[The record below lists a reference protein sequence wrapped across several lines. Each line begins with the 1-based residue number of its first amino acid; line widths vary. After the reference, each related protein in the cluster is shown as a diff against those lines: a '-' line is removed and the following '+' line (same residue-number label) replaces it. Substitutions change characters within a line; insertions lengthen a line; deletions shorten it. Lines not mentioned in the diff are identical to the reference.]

1 MSENSGAA
9 SANTKPRSRP
19 EFRNIDNIAQILAHR
34 LPPAGIVSILH
45 RASGVLMFLVG
56 IPFVLY
62 LFQQSITSEI
72 SFEQYRAIAGHWF
85 GKLVLLALA
94 WAFSHHLCAGIRFLA
109 LDLHWGI
116 QKEQAQTSAYGVFA
130 ASALLTLFAALKIFG
145 VI

>member
-1 MSENSGAA
+1 MSENSGA
-9 SANTKPRSRP
+9 SSVNTRPRSRP

-45 RASGVLMFLVG
+45 RVSGVLMFLIG

-72 SFEQYRAIAGHWF
+72 SFEQYRAITGHWF
-85 GKLVLLALA
+85 GKLLLLALA
-94 WAFSHHLCAGIRFLA
+94 WAFAHHFCSGIRFLA

-116 QKEQAQTSAYGVFA
+116 QKEQAQKTAYGVFG
-130 ASALLTLFAALKIFG
+130 ASAVLTFLAALKIFG
-145 VI
+145 VF